1 MTTDTPQIRLGLPK
15 GRMNA
20 GILQLLADA
29 GMPAVQTGRD
39 YRPRLRN
46 CAFDVKLLK
55 PQNVVTMLDEGSR
68 DLGFAGADWVGEL
81 GAELVELLDLQLD
94 PVRIVAA
101 APKALLVDGR
111 LPQRPLRIATEYAG
125 LTREWI
131 AREGLDARIVHSHGA
146 TEAFPP
152 DDAELIVDNT
162 STGTTL
168 QQNGLEIVAEL
179 SRSST
184 RLFANP
190 RSYAD
195 DDKRAVIDAFV
206 LLLRSVLAARSR
218 AMLDVNVPSDRL
230 QDAWLAQS
238 CGAAF
243 PVRFGQQQL
252 QQIAETQQRRMRL
265 IGVRQPVGKLFD
277 ERDGSLQFFH
287 AFRTK
292 HGLTTGFGDVQY
304 VIDAA
309 LRFSDFSAA
318 NAETADGQSVG
329 DFKQKAERVVC
340 GDLHF
345 GRTIWRRLRDHG
357 GKIIQWRARQR
368 QS

>member
-1 MTTDTPQIRLGLPK
+1 MTIDSPQVRLGLPK

-55 PQNVVTMLDEGSR
+55 PQNVVTMLDQGSR

-81 GAELVELLDLQLD
+81 GAELVELLDLELD

-101 APKALLVDGR
+101 APDALLVDGR

-131 AREGLDARIVHSHGA
+131 AREGLEASIVLSHGA

-152 DDAELIVDNT
+152 DDADLIVDNT
-162 STGTTL
+162 ATGTTL
-168 QQNGLEIVAEL
+168 QQNGLQIIAEL

-195 DDKRAVIDAFV
+195 PVRRDVIDAFV

-218 AMLDVNVPSDRL
+218 AMLDVNVPADRL
-230 QDAWLAQS
+230 QQVIEVLPAMQQPTVSTLHGGDGFAVR
-238 CGAAF
+238 AA
-243 PVRFGQQQL
+243 VRREEL
-252 QQIAETQQRRMRL
+252 
-265 IGVRQPVGKLFD
+265 P
-277 ERDGSLQFFH
+277 
-287 AFRTK
+287 
-292 HGLTTGFGDVQY
+292 
-304 VIDAA
+304 A
-309 LRFSDFSAA
+309 L
-318 NAETADGQSVG
+318 
-329 DFKQKAERVVC
+329 
-340 GDLHF
+340 LP
-345 GRTIWRRLRDHG
+345 RLRDQG
-357 GKIIQWRARQR
+357 ARDLVVTPVSQLVP
-368 QS
+368 